1 MMDEQSKYVSI
12 GKEKLHYLQ
21 WGNGGR
27 LLLAFHGYGDDA
39 SIFSPFLEHLTKD
52 YTILSFDLPH
62 HGNSKWTDNTKFSQK
77 DLVELVNALSAT
89 YKVEKISLLGHSMGS
104 RVCLAI
110 LEFMPA
116 AIDKVAL
123 IAADGLSINLYYYFL
138 TRTFIGKKLFKKM
151 MEQPGFFFSV
161 VNWLNKKNLVNAS
174 RHKFVMNFMHSET
187 GRNLLLQVWPGMSDI
202 IPSPTKLKRLI
213 RQYNIPVSI
222 FMGANDRITPP
233 HLGKN
238 FKSGLDTVQLHILE
252 KGHRVFDHENAA
264 QIAQSLL

>member
-1 MMDEQSKYVSI
+1 MDEQSKYVSI
-12 GKEKLHYLQ
+12 GKEQLHYLQ
-21 WGNGGR
+21 WGSGSR

-39 SIFSPFLEHLTKD
+39 TIFSPFREHLRKD

-62 HGNSKWTDNTKFSQK
+62 HGNSKWTDNTNFSK
-77 DLVELVNALSAT
+77 HDLFGVVESLMTT
-89 YKVEKISLLGHSMGS
+89 YNSMGS

-110 LEFMPA
+110 LEFMPCN
-116 AIDKVAL
+116 IDKVAL
-123 IAADGLSINLYYYFL
+123 IAADGLSINFYYYFL
-138 TRTFIGKKLFKKM
+138 TRTFIGKRLFKKM

-174 RHKFVMNFMHSET
+174 RHKFVMNFMHSES
-187 GRNLLLQVWPGMSDI
+187 GRKLLLQVWPGMSDI

-233 HLGKN
+233 YLGRN
-238 FKSGLDTVQLHILE
+238 FQSGLDTVQLHILE
-252 KGHRVFDHENAA
+252 KGHRVFDHENAE
-264 QIAQSLL
+264 QIAQCLL